1 MSDRKWLDIL
11 EWCEICV
18 WFFFFFWCDKSRK
31 QWFQSFLWCHYKQI
45 LPTAFFIPSPIVHLR
60 GSFFVYWV
68 ISMLWGSLSSVTFS
82 FMLSSENSHSNSKRK
97 TQSNIDFCAFYK
109 ELELCAPT
117 NIAIYY
123 IRSILLFTCL

>member
-1 MSDRKWLDIL
+1 MIRYSWMMWNLCLI
-11 EWCEICV
+11 
-18 WFFFFFWCDKSRK
+18 FFFFWCDKSRK